1 MNLQEDDGQDFQILT
16 NLSRGAGTVSER
28 NRLVFNS
35 TQEGED
41 HEAGKLKA
49 QQIIRVL
56 ETVRPCAQVADIGC
70 HNGVYT
76 AMYAQVW
83 GVEAI
88 EGFDISDKALEAA
101 RERGFRV
108 FLWNAGME
116 PCPVETERF
125 DVLIAGDVIEHIVDT
140 EFFVTEMRRILKPS
154 GHVILTTPNLYYWLS
169 RLKFLLAKTPWNYP
183 GVSSQF
189 KANRNINTEH
199 IRVNGMRE
207 WSAFFEARGFKV
219 VRTQGLAWVPPTSLK
234 RRFIRLI
241 DMLMPNNAS
250 CLALFLLQKE

>member
-1 MNLQEDDGQDFQILT
+1 VNLRENDGQDLQIRT
-16 NLSRGAGTVSER
+16 NLSRGAGTVSEG

-35 TQEGED
+35 IQEGED
-41 HEAGKLKA
+41 HEAGNLKA

-56 ETVRPCAQVADIGC
+56 ETVRPRAGVADIGC

-76 AMYAQVW
+76 AMYAQVR
-83 GVEAI
+83 GVEVI
-88 EGFDISDKALEAA
+88 EGFDVADKALEAA
-101 RERGFRV
+101 RGRGLRA

-116 PCPVETERF
+116 PCPAETERYE
-125 DVLIAGDVIEHIVDT
+125 VLIAGDVIEHIVDT
-140 EFFVTEMRRILKPS
+140 EFFVAEMRRVLKPN

-207 WSAFFEARGFKV
+207 WSAFFEARGFKM
-219 VRTQGLAWVPPTSLK
+219 VRTQGLAWAPPTTLK
-234 RRFIRLI
+234 SRIIHLI
-241 DMLMPNNAS
+241 DMLMPKNAS
-250 CLALFLLQKE
+250 CLTLFLLQKE